1 MLTAMVVI
9 AVVGSLGIVAAAVAL
24 ALIFEFDLFDS
35 LRDEGGEEIDGVD
48 GAEHG

>member
-9 AVVGSLGIVAAAVAL
+9 AVVGSLGIVAAALAL
-24 ALIFEFDLFDS
+24 ALIFEFDMCNS
-35 LRDEGGEEIDGVD
+35 LRDERGEEIEGVD